1 MLLQVIGFLLV
12 GRLVVFVLQ
21 KFPFIKIPFIGR
33 LFEEGKFL
41 EQLFGCSLC
50 LGVWVFTILSYLLQ
64 IDFIKDTFG
73 TDMIIVNSLITG
85 MIASFVVYIFEIGW
99 NTRFGVIEVH

>member
-1 MLLQVIGFLLV
+1 MLLQLIGFLLV

-21 KFPFIKIPFIGR
+21 KFPFRKIPFIGR

-50 LGVWVFTILSYLLQ
+50 LGVWVYATLGYLLR
-64 IDFIKDTFG
+64 IDLVRDAFG
-73 TDMIIVNSLITG
+73 VYIVAVSPLITG

-99 NTRFGVIEVH
+99 TTRFGVLEVK

>member
-1 MLLQVIGFLLV
+1 MLLQLIGFLLV

-21 KFPFIKIPFIGR
+21 KFPFRKIIFIGK

-41 EQLFGCSLC
+41 EQLFSCSLC
-50 LGVWVFTILSYLLQ
+50 LGVWVYATLGYFLRVDLVGSM
-64 IDFIKDTFG
+64 FG
-73 TDMIIVNSLITG
+73 IYVFPISEIVTG

-99 NTRFGVIEVH
+99 QTRFGIIEVN